1 MPDRPTPDTPHTS
14 IEPAEELWR
23 CPAHGVL
30 EPHKLSRGW
39 GTGEP
44 GEYGTCPVMLDE
56 DTGCGEV
63 LERPP
68 IALAEQD
75 LPALSLGA
83 DQVAK
88 LEKIIARVD
97 RHGQVVSVTC
107 LSGSVSTSETDARF
121 DAEGDPDGDLYEPS
135 DLSGDGE
142 AGLREAQADRPA
154 DKLRTLKDE
163 VLGQEKP

>member
-1 MPDRPTPDTPHTS
+1 
-14 IEPAEELWR
+14 
-23 CPAHGVL
+23 
-30 EPHKLSRGW
+30 
-39 GTGEP
+39 
-44 GEYGTCPVMLDE
+44 MLDE